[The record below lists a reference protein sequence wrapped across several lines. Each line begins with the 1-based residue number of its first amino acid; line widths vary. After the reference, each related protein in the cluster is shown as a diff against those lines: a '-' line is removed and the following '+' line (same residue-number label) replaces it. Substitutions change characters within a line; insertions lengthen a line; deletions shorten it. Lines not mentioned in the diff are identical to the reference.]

1 MRELA
6 DEFLRDVEG
15 RPELPETG
23 VAHRLC
29 GVTSWCSGDFID
41 ARQHLER
48 ALACYDNERDRPLAV
63 DYGVDLAVLSMA
75 YLASTLWR
83 IGMGNRARC
92 LIEKNIAHAVQ
103 TKHIPTVANAYGHA
117 AGFEMMRRDHER
129 SAEYAQALLGL
140 AREHGLSAWLP
151 YIAFHQGW
159 LCCRAGEHS
168 EGVTQ
173 MRQSLQPLREQ
184 GGYPSFLPLGGVL
197 LAEAEAAAGHHDAA
211 LATIDAELARMT
223 RAGMCMHL
231 AEALRVRGELLLK
244 SNPDD
249 IEGAEAA
256 FTEAIDVARCQSAK
270 RFEFRAAI
278 RLARLWMPRAKRVE
292 HQGLLAILA
301 DGLADGSGFD
311 GFSDT
316 QAPPE

>member
-1 MRELA
+1 
-6 DEFLRDVEG
+6 
-15 RPELPETG
+15 
-23 VAHRLC
+23 
-29 GVTSWCSGDFID
+29 
-41 ARQHLER
+41 
-48 ALACYDNERDRPLAV
+48 
-63 DYGVDLAVLSMA
+63 
-75 YLASTLWR
+75 
-83 IGMGNRARC
+83 
-92 LIEKNIAHAVQ
+92 
-103 TKHIPTVANAYGHA
+103 
-117 AGFEMMRRDHER
+117 
-129 SAEYAQALLGL
+129 
-140 AREHGLSAWLP
+140 
-151 YIAFHQGW
+151 
-159 LCCRAGEHS
+159 
-168 EGVTQ
+168 

-197 LAEAEAAAGHHDAA
+197 LAEAEAAAGHHDSA

-278 RLARLWMPRAKRVE
+278 RLARLWMPRAKRVG